1 MFIWRELRS
10 GIYNTSET
18 FHMLHPIGRSWF
30 TYSIQTQQA
39 ERNIPFNS
47 Y

>member
-1 MFIWRELRS
+1 MFIWRELRG

-18 FHMLHPIGRSWF
+18 FHMLHPIGR
-30 TYSIQTQQA
+30 IQTQQA